1 MTTKNS
7 ICNIKPSPSRI
18 SPKNNPATVTTR
30 ILPPILSDA
39 TKSLKL
45 AAKSPGKTVSPT
57 TAEALLVPANPAR
70 DSKQARLI
78 TMLRSKRGATID
90 QMMVMTG
97 WQAHTVRG
105 TISRVLRKRLRLIV
119 ACKSSTAAG
128 ENLYRIVGSASGL

>member
-1 MTTKNS
+1 MNTKNS

-18 SPKNNPATVTTR
+18 SHKNDLATV
-30 ILPPILSDA
+30 A
-39 TKSLKL
+39 TSIQPSIIYD
-45 AAKSPGKTVSPT
+45 AAKSPKLPARSPGKTVSPS

-70 DSKQARLI
+70 GSKQARLI

-97 WQAHTVRG
+97 WQAHTIRG

-119 ACKSSTAAG
+119 ACESSTDAG